1 MTAPLHGIRVLEVA
15 TGIAGPFAGRLLA
28 DHGAEVVK
36 LEPPGG
42 DPSRTEGA
50 VPGPRPEGTGSLFAS
65 LSTDKRSVLVDGPRD
80 PVLREL
86 LTGADVLLH
95 SWPEAVLE
103 DAGLGLEERRAL
115 QPGLV
120 TVSVTAFGQVGPYS
134 TWSGSD
140 IVAYAMGGPMH
151 ATGEPAREPMKLAG
165 HVVEYLCGAGAAF
178 ATLAAVATVERGGGP
193 VDVDISTF
201 ETQASSIDRRSV
213 LLLSHQFTGAIGYRE
228 GGNRMSAIPAGVF
241 PAQDGYVQVVFAPNW
256 MPRVGEMLGDE
267 ELDAILHSG
276 NWVDHPDLPEIL
288 NAALLGWTLTRTR
301 AECME
306 QAQQHRLA
314 VMPLNSP
321 TEVLD
326 EPHFAARRSF
336 VEVPH
341 PDGGTFRVPGPS
353 FRMDGVERP
362 CAPPPVLDQHG
373 VAVRAGGWRTRA
385 RSAPPAVAAGPGR
398 LPLDGIRVI
407 DLTVVWAGP
416 YCTMHLGDLGA
427 DVVRVDNAHLFPT
440 ATRGAVPRPAGPAS
454 ELGQVWGAFPDGDP
468 GRRPWNRAGG
478 FVCHARGKRSLT
490 LDLRRPLGL
499 ETMLELVERS
509 DVLVENNSAKV
520 MERLGLGW
528 DVLSARNRR
537 LVEVRMPLLGLSGP
551 YRDHIGFGAHIEAL
565 IGLTTL
571 RGYLDSDPS
580 TNDPTYHMDPTSGTV
595 AAFAVLAALRRRE
608 ATGTG
613 ALIELAQAES
623 LLHFLGEYFVDAS
636 RGHDEWSALGNRHP
650 HRAPQGVYPCSGG
663 GPLGGHLGGRRPRVA
678 GPGAGDGIA
687 AVGDRAR
694 ARRRGRAPGPP
705 RRDRPPPR
713 RLDRRRSTAG
723 TSPAGARPRAC
734 EAGPVLDEADLL
746 ADPHLRER
754 GFFVRTG
761 SEELGEW
768 DFAGHLWRWDGPE
781 RRVGPVNQLGHDNE
795 DILRDVL
802 GWDDDRIEAL
812 RADGHLHLDYLDA
825 AGNPY

>member
-50 VPGPRPEGTGSLFAS
+50 VPGPRPEGTGSLFAA
-65 LSTDKRSVLVDGPRD
+65 LNTDKRSVLVDGPRD
-80 PVLREL
+80 PVVREL

-103 DAGLGLEERRAL
+103 DAGLGREERRAL

-165 HVVEYLCGAGAAF
+165 HVVEYLCGAGATF

-276 NWVDHPDLPEIL
+276 NWVDHPDLPETL

-373 VAVRAGGWRTRA
+373 VAIRAGGWRTRA
-385 RSAPPAVAAGPGR
+385 RSAPPAVAAVPGR

-499 ETMLELVERS
+499 ETMLELVESS

-528 DVLSARNRR
+528 DVLSTRNPR
-537 LVEVRMPLLGLSGP
+537 LIEVRMPLLGLSGP

-580 TNDPTYHMDPTSGTV
+580 TTDPTYHMDPTSGTV

-650 HRAPQGVYPCSGG
+650 HRAPQGVYPCTGEDRWVAVSVAGDHEWRG
-663 GPLGGHLGGRRPRVA
+663 LVRAMGSPPWATGPELDGEDGRRARHDEIDRHLAAWTA
-678 GPGAGDGIA
+678 GL
-687 AVGDRAR
+687 DRWEV
-694 ARRRGRAPGPP
+694 ARRCQAEGV
-705 RRDRPPPR
+705 
-713 RLDRRRSTAG
+713 
-723 TSPAGARPRAC
+723 